1 MGTVNP
7 CGSNLLVKNRFGRRS
22 LRVWFSQGIKEFDL
36 ERRKA
41 TEKKISSTMTEFVSP
56 GAPGNQLQFLDP
68 LFELWANPVVRE
80 KLEETGRLWWSN
92 SDITVN
98 LWWSLAAVLLGVA
111 TLLLF
116 LKSWHSPQT
125 TRWTLLTPCTNL
137 SDGTTMSSRTFWQS
151 VSDCFSLSST
161 HLHRHSRAI
170 WLMPVT
176 ASPKSI
182 VLVSCDCQLKDMMR
196 TR

>member
-22 LRVWFSQGIKEFDL
+22 LRVWFSQGVPTRNQRVSSPKTRDQ
-36 ERRKA
+36 R
-41 TEKKISSTMTEFVSP
+41 KKISSTMTEFVSP
-56 GAPGNQLQFLDP
+56 GAPGNELQFLDP

-116 LKSWHSPQT
+116 MW
-125 TRWTLLTPCTNL
+125 LLGF
-137 SDGTTMSSRTFWQS
+137 D
-151 VSDCFSLSST
+151 VLSSST
-161 HLHRHSRAI
+161 GSGYGLAYRSDNDVIGELHSRVSA
-170 WLMPVT
+170 LEESEAALRDTYGSPYSSYDVSGS
-176 ASPKSI
+176 ASAASTDN
-182 VLVSCDCQLKDMMR
+182 VSYGS
-196 TR
+196 

>member
-36 ERRKA
+36 QRHEAKA
-41 TEKKISSTMTEFVSP
+41 KKISSTMTEFVSP
-56 GAPGNQLQFLDP
+56 GAPANQLQFLDP

-116 LKSWHSPQT
+116 MW
-125 TRWTLLTPCTNL
+125 LLGF
-137 SDGTTMSSRTFWQS
+137 D
-151 VSDCFSLSST
+151 VLSSST
-161 HLHRHSRAI
+161 GSGYGLAYRSDNDIIGELHSRVSA
-170 WLMPVT
+170 LEESEAALRDTYGSPYSSYDVSGS
-176 ASPKSI
+176 ASAASTDN
-182 VLVSCDCQLKDMMR
+182 VSYGS
-196 TR
+196 